1 MTPWTF
7 TLIVLSWLVAL
18 AWVTRVLYWL
28 FHIRE
33 VPNLLRAEY
42 ATAKTPRGKI
52 SVVVPARNEVH
63 SIRRCVESLLEI
75 EGVELEILAVDDRS
89 TDGTGLMLDNLKVE
103 AHAEGKQLQ
112 VMHITVLPAGWTG
125 KAHAMSVAAAQAT
138 GEWLLFTDADV
149 LFREDVLRRALVYME
164 REKAD
169 HLVVMPT
176 LICHTVG
183 ERMMMS
189 FLFAMAIWG
198 PRPWKVQE
206 RESRDAIGVGAFN
219 LVRRSAYD
227 AIGGWESLRMEMVED
242 LRLAYVLKRAGFAA
256 RVAMGRNLVRI
267 RWAKGAFGVMRNLTK
282 NLFAVFRF
290 RTGLMLA
297 ACCGIA
303 LLCLLPFWGLLAG
316 LDLQIPSLLTLAA
329 LVLLYLSTSRDSGSN
344 VLYLALFPVAAAL
357 FLLSMLRSTV
367 LTQTRRGVMWRGTFY
382 PVEELRKHAGPLR

>member
-28 FHIRE
+28 FHIRQ
-33 VPNLLRAEY
+33 VANLLRAEY

-198 PRPWKVQE
+198 PRPWKVQD